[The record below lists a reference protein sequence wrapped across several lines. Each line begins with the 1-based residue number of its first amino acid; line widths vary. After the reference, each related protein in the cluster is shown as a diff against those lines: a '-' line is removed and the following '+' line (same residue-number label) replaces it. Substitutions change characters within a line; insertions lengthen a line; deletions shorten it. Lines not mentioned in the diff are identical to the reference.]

1 MGIRIFG
8 LSITVACLI
17 GAPVCAQEEKLLNQ
31 ELNVFIDNIPA
42 FTSSTPLCLD
52 NEPTLEAILALV
64 NQTKQCIE
72 LKGDEFSF
80 KKKNPQL
87 KELTVSE
94 LVSITLDNNPK
105 ISAYQYMFL
114 SSIYSSRAAWSSA
127 LGFTISMSAT
137 PSRVYA
143 DTYTKDLI
151 DTDTYSISNSINTS
165 FSGGLSMSINL
176 LNLAEVYNAKA
187 TAETVGSSKAQ
198 LREQAIDTVK
208 SATSAFVDYWYY
220 DNLSKVYI
228 TDISNSL
235 KSLIFAY
242 GLYQIGQSSVT
253 DLSSIFASLRA
264 SQANYMDNLVNQN
277 SAANSL
283 RRYLKDQI
291 SDYFIPEQARL
302 SDLPITLADYD
313 EDFINERLA
322 LDPENI
328 QNEASRRQNQ
338 YLSKSEI
345 MNYVPTISAGTSLS
359 PTHQY
364 SSNYTSA
371 YSADTSGSKRTKSS
385 KLEDEVDIAAKIE
398 FSWKLFDAFS
408 SLNQSK
414 SYSKKS
420 KYYKEIYDDRNEQLI
435 ELSRNYLNKNNLYFN
450 QISFLQSKASASRL
464 NYENTLISYNY
475 GFDDTTS
482 LIQSLSG
489 LSNAKQ
495 SLVSNIYNYYVN
507 YINLQALLQGDMFD
521 FSLPED

>member
-1 MGIRIFG
+1 
-8 LSITVACLI
+8 
-17 GAPVCAQEEKLLNQ
+17 
-31 ELNVFIDNIPA
+31 
-42 FTSSTPLCLD
+42 
-52 NEPTLEAILALV
+52 
-64 NQTKQCIE
+64 
-72 LKGDEFSF
+72 
-80 KKKNPQL
+80 
-87 KELTVSE
+87 
-94 LVSITLDNNPK
+94 
-105 ISAYQYMFL
+105 
-114 SSIYSSRAAWSSA
+114 
-127 LGFTISMSAT
+127 
-137 PSRVYA
+137 
-143 DTYTKDLI
+143 
-151 DTDTYSISNSINTS
+151 
-165 FSGGLSMSINL
+165 MSINL
-176 LNLAEVYNAKA
+176 LNLAEVYNARA

-242 GLYQIGQSSVT
+242 GLYQIGQNSVT

-264 SQANYMDNLVNQN
+264 SQANYMDNLVNHN

-291 SDYFIPEQARL
+291 SDYFIPEQVRL

-364 SSNYTSA
+364 SSTYTSA
-371 YSADTSGSKRTKSS
+371 YSADTSGSNRTKSS

-398 FSWKLFDAFS
+398 FSWKLFDTFS

-420 KYYKEIYDDRNEQLI
+420 KYYQEIYDDRN
-435 ELSRNYLNKNNLYFN
+435 
-450 QISFLQSKASASRL
+450 
-464 NYENTLISYNY
+464 
-475 GFDDTTS
+475 
-482 LIQSLSG
+482 
-489 LSNAKQ
+489 
-495 SLVSNIYNYYVN
+495 
-507 YINLQALLQGDMFD
+507 
-521 FSLPED
+521 